1 MPKNMM
7 EYLVAIIALVAL
19 GLSIAAIAKKC
30 KDNFAEV

>member
-19 GLSIAAIAKKC
+19 GLSIAAISKKC
-30 KDNFAEV
+30 